1 MENNNQKKNDGK
13 FPGGSTWGVLAILM
27 LVTFLAVSFMNDYW
41 KKSKSEALSYTEFI
55 EMLDN
60 GEIDEVISGN
70 SKITIIPNSKSDK
83 YIGTDDQYMGL
94 VEYYTIRME
103 DDNQLSQRLQDA
115 GVEYRKAET
124 DTSASILA
132 IILEWVLPFA

>member
-70 SKITIIPNSKSDK
+70 GKITIIPNNKSDK
-83 YIGTDDQYMGL
+83 YIGDGRP
-94 VEYYTIRME
+94 VHGPG
-103 DDNQLSQRLQDA
+103 
-115 GVEYRKAET
+115 GVLRRSAWRT
-124 DTSASILA
+124 TTS
-132 IILEWVLPFA
+132 